1 MLRQLMGQQGM
12 GTAGHFFVRNFR
24 SRVTVLTPSLFISVF
39 ILPIVGPFAA
49 MLLLLAAGVRRQ
61 FAPAL
66 LALLA
71 LVPAF
76 VLAQGLLS
84 AVGWCLLPLAAAPT
98 APAHLPWYAELLLAP
113 ICYLYLRVLGQEALR
128 QPGNWRHLLPG
139 LGQVGLFAGITLL
152 GFAYRQVSRPG
163 GGPSSAALGLLR
175 QVVPPLALLCYGLL
189 LHFGWRALAGARRH
203 AQPARRAPFTM
214 AGQPLSTNSLVFLVV
229 LGFGLGLV
237 FVAVEVWFGPFPY
250 ADLWFAFAI
259 RAGIV
264 FGLAVVGVQ
273 TLSTLP
279 EQEASADAYQLQYL
293 RSINWASPARLA
305 VQGSEPPAPEPLPLV
320 ANKLLGGVLAAAP
333 IRVELLPTLA
343 ATLVPWHTR
352 LLTLMEEQRPWLE
365 PELTLPQLAQRLG
378 IHANV
383 LSRIINTGCGQ
394 NFNDFVN
401 SYRVAE
407 ARRLLADPQFAHY
420 SLVGVAL
427 ASGFNSKSTFN
438 RVFKKLTE
446 QVPGEVG
453 RPNV

>member
-1 MLRQLMGQQGM
+1 M
-12 GTAGHFFVRNFR
+12 
-24 SRVTVLTPSLFISVF
+24 LTPSLFTSVF

-49 MLLLLAAGVRRQ
+49 ILLLLAAGVRRQ

-84 AVGWCLLPLAAAPT
+84 TVGWCLLPLAVAPA

-113 ICYLYLRVLGQEALR
+113 VCYLYLRVLGQEALR
-128 QPGNWRHLLPG
+128 QPGSWRYLLPG
-139 LGQVGLFAGITLL
+139 LGQIGLFAGITLL

-163 GGPSSAALGLLR
+163 GGPPSAALGLLR

-189 LHFGWRALAGARRH
+189 LRYGWQAWAGARRSG
-203 AQPARRAPFTM
+203 QPAGRAPLTL
-214 AGQPLSTNSLVFLVV
+214 AGQPLNVESLTFLVV
-229 LGFGLGLV
+229 LGFGLGLG

-250 ADLWFAFAI
+250 ADLWFAFAV

-273 TLSTLP
+273 ALATLAA
-279 EQEASADAYQLQYL
+279 QEVAADAYQIQYR
-293 RSINWASPARLA
+293 RSSNWTSLARLA
-305 VQGSEPPAPEPLPLV
+305 VPARKAPRSEPLFLLVDRLPNEDLV
-320 ANKLLGGVLAAAP
+320 VAAVE
-333 IRVELLPTLA
+333 RELLPPLA
-343 ATLVPWHTR
+343 AELLPGRAR
-352 LLTLMEEQRPWLE
+352 LLTLMQDQRPWLE

-378 IHANV
+378 IHPNV

-401 SYRVAE
+401 SYRVAQ
-407 ARRLLADPQFAHY
+407 ARQLLADPQFAHY
-420 SLVGVAL
+420 SLLGVAL

-446 QVPGEVG
+446 QVPGEVA

>member
-1 MLRQLMGQQGM
+1 M
-12 GTAGHFFVRNFR
+12 
-24 SRVTVLTPSLFISVF
+24 LTPSLFTSVF
-39 ILPIVGPFAA
+39 ILPVIGPLVAV
-49 MLLLLAAGVRRQ
+49 LLLLAAGVRRQ

-76 VLAQGLLS
+76 VLAQVLLS
-84 AVGWCLLPLAAAPT
+84 AVGWCLLPLTVAPAAP
-98 APAHLPWYAELLLAP
+98 AYLPWYAELLLAP
-113 ICYLYLRVLGQEALR
+113 ICYLYLQVLGQDALR
-128 QPGNWRHLLPG
+128 QPGTWRYLLPG

-152 GFAYRQVSRPG
+152 GLAYRQVSRPA
-163 GGPSSAALGLLR
+163 GGPPSMALGLLR

-189 LHFGWRALAGARRH
+189 LHYGWRALAGTRLP
-203 AQPARRAPFTM
+203 AQLAQRVPFTLV
-214 AGQPLSTNSLVFLVV
+214 GQPLRAQSLVFLVV
-229 LGFGLGLV
+229 LGFGLGIG

-250 ADLWFAFAI
+250 ADLWFAFAV

-264 FGLAVVGVQ
+264 FGLAVVGIQ
-273 TLSTLP
+273 ALATLATRETLA
-279 EQEASADAYQLQYL
+279 EAYHVPSL
-293 RSINWASPARLA
+293 RCSSWARPPRPAA
-305 VQGSEPPAPEPLPLV
+305 PANVAPAFDPLPLV
-320 ANKLLGGVLAAAP
+320 ADS
-333 IRVELLPTLA
+333 LLPTLA
-343 ATLVPWHTR
+343 PDLLPWHTR
-352 LLTLMEEQRPWLE
+352 LLALMQDQRPWLE

-446 QVPGEVG
+446 QVPGEMG
-453 RPNV
+453 RPKV

>member
-1 MLRQLMGQQGM
+1 
-12 GTAGHFFVRNFR
+12 
-24 SRVTVLTPSLFISVF
+24 VLTPSLFTSVF
-39 ILPIVGPFAA
+39 ILPVVGPLAA
-49 MLLLLAAGVRRQ
+49 LLLLLVAGVRRR

-66 LALLA
+66 LALLV

-84 AVGWCLLPLAAAPT
+84 AVGWCLLPLAVAPA
-98 APAHLPWYAELLLAP
+98 APAHLPWYAELLLVP
-113 ICYLYLRVLGQEALR
+113 ICYLYLQVLGQKALR
-128 QPGNWRHLLPG
+128 QPGNWRYLLPG

-152 GFAYRQVSRPG
+152 GFAYRQVSRPA
-163 GGPSSAALGLLR
+163 GGPPSMALGLLR

-189 LHFGWRALAGARRH
+189 LHYGWRTLAGARRP
-203 AQPARRAPFTM
+203 AQLAERAPFTLL
-214 AGQPLSTNSLVFLVV
+214 GQPLRAQSLVFLVV
-229 LGFGLGLV
+229 LGFGLGLG

-250 ADLWFAFAI
+250 ADLWFALAV

-264 FGLAVVGVQ
+264 FGLAVVGLQ
-273 TLSTLP
+273 ALATLATR
-279 EQEASADAYQLQYL
+279 EASAAAYQVPYL
-293 RSINWASPARLA
+293 RWHSWASPPRPA
-305 VQGSEPPAPEPLPLV
+305 VPANAASAPDLLPLLV
-320 ANKLLGGVLAAAP
+320 DS
-333 IRVELLPTLA
+333 LLPTLA
-343 ATLVPWHTR
+343 AELLPWHAR
-352 LLTLMEEQRPWLE
+352 LLALMQDQRPWLE

-383 LSRIINTGCGQ
+383 LSRVINTGCGQ

-407 ARRLLADPQFAHY
+407 ARRLLADPHFAHY

-453 RPNV
+453 RPKV